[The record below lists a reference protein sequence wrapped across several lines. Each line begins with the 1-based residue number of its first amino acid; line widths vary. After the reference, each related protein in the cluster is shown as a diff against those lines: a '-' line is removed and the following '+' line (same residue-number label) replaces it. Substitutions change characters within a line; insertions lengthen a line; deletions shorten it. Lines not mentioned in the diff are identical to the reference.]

1 MFSNF
6 NSSSFENSYFEET
19 SQFRSFD
26 FKMEES
32 SQVRTFDF
40 KMEESKMEIQDEI
53 YDFKMNS
60 LKEEFSLQ
68 RVQFEETNMQQQKKR
83 TAFGDITRSWKN

>member
-19 SQFRSFD
+19 SQVRSFD
-26 FKMEES
+26 F
-32 SQVRTFDF
+32 
-40 KMEESKMEIQDEI
+40 KMEIQDEI

-60 LKEEFSLQ
+60 LKEFSLQ
-68 RVQFEETNMQQQKKR
+68 RVQFEETNMQQQQKKR